1 MPSLRTIAGIGVAVA
16 AFLALAVDFRDDRN
30 TKPPSAPPSHAGDT
44 LRVELLRCQFLG
56 KAALD
61 DAKCTAAWAENRRR
75 FFGSQLG
82 TATRSGTATKEKAKT
97 P

>member
-1 MPSLRTIAGIGVAVA
+1 MPSLRTIAEIGVAVV
-16 AFLALAVDFRDDRN
+16 AFAALAVDLRDDHAIN
-30 TKPPSAPPSHAGDT
+30 LPPAPPLHARGN
-44 LRVELLRCQFLG
+44 LRVELLRCQLLG

-61 DAKCTAAWAENRRR
+61 DAICTAVWVENRRR

-82 TATRSGTATKEKAKT
+82 TAAQHNTVAKEKAKT